1 MIEIKLDENKLQAQA
16 FLTAHDISTNVSN
29 DIIMSAREKGEIL
42 AVGTLSLKNYKVFLD
57 TVVPSDELKDNLG
70 FILGLM
76 KSLLNLADLRG
87 IRTVYGSNP
96 ALFDLYKML
105 RFQKETTDDGKKIYA
120 LDLEGYF
127 TVDSCQHAE

>member
-16 FLTAHDISTNVSN
+16 FLTAQGVSTNISN
-29 DIIMSAREKGEIL
+29 DIVMSAKEKGVII
-42 AVGTLSLKNYKVFLD
+42 AIGTLSLKNYKVFLD
-57 TVVPSDELKDNLG
+57 TIVPSKELKDNLG

-87 IRTVYGSNP
+87 MRTVYGSNP

-105 RFQKETTDDGKKIYA
+105 RFKKEVTDDGKKIYA

>member
-1 MIEIKLDENKLQAQA
+1 MIEIKSEENKLQAQA
-16 FLTAHDISTNVSN
+16 FLTAQGVDTNISN
-29 DIIMSAREKGEIL
+29 DIVMSAREKGEIL
-42 AVGTLSLKNYKVFLD
+42 AVGSLSLKEYKVFLD
-57 TVVPSDELKDNLG
+57 TVVPSDAFKNNFG

-96 ALFDLYKML
+96 ALISLYEML
-105 RFQKETTDDGKKIYA
+105 RFKKETKTDGKQIYA

-127 TVDSCQHAE
+127 TVDSCQHTK

>member
-16 FLTAHDISTNVSN
+16 FLTAQGVSTNISN
-29 DIIMSAREKGEIL
+29 DIVMSAKEKGVII
-42 AVGTLSLKNYKVFLD
+42 AIGTLSLKNYKVFLD
-57 TVVPSDELKDNLG
+57 TIVPSKELKDNLG

-87 IRTVYGSNP
+87 MRTVYGSNP

-105 RFQKETTDDGKKIYA
+105 RFKKEVTDDGKKIYV
-120 LDLEGYF
+120 LELEGYF

>member
-1 MIEIKLDENKLQAQA
+1 MIEIKIDENKLQAQA
-16 FLTAHDISTNVSN
+16 FLTAQGVSTNISN
-29 DIIMSAREKGEIL
+29 DIVMSAKEKGVII
-42 AVGTLSLKNYKVFLD
+42 AIGTLSLKNYKVFLD
-57 TVVPSDELKDNLG
+57 TIVPSKELKDNLG

-87 IRTVYGSNP
+87 MRTVYGSNP

-105 RFQKETTDDGKKIYA
+105 RFKKEVTDDGKKIYA

>member
-1 MIEIKLDENKLQAQA
+1 MIEIKTDENILQVQA
-16 FLTAHDISTNVSN
+16 FLTKQGVGTNISG

-42 AVGTLSLKNYKVFLD
+42 AVGTLSLKGYKVYLD
-57 TVVPSDELKDNLG
+57 TVVPSEELKDNPG

-87 IRTVYGSNP
+87 MKTVYGSNP
-96 ALFDLYKML
+96 GLFDLYKIL
-105 RFQKETTDDGKKIYA
+105 RFRKESDENGKKRYV

-127 TVDSCQHAE
+127 TVDSCQHE